1 MKESRR
7 HKCTQEAEAKK
18 RLQWNRVHSTEKE
31 LVSGHS
37 FSTFCAGTMA
47 GADMEGSC
55 KPQTGDAGT
64 CGARSDSRI
73 CINATQERWS
83 EERSEASAGEGNAQA

>member
-1 MKESRR
+1 
-7 HKCTQEAEAKK
+7 
-18 RLQWNRVHSTEKE
+18 
-31 LVSGHS
+31 
-37 FSTFCAGTMA
+37 MA

-83 EERSEASAGEGNAQA
+83 EERSEASAREGNAQAQTWSCCISGHVINGRAADQA